1 MRIDL
6 HLHTT
11 FSIDGVH
18 SPETMVRAAKERGL
32 SGIAITDHDS
42 VGGWREAL
50 KAGKELDVLVIPGEE
65 VSVFRD
71 EKLLAHVLG
80 LFLEDKIKARTMPGV
95 AEEIHDQ
102 GGLAVIAHPLDRFRR
117 PYADLKKHLGYF
129 DAIEVFNSHTLF
141 AGDNQIARE
150 FALRNKKP
158 MTGGS
163 DAHSR
168 YEVGC
173 AYTEAKASN
182 LEEFRKAVLK
192 GKTTVEGK
200 KTNPVYHVFSV
211 LSKRRLYP
219 FKDGV

>member
-1 MRIDL
+1 
-6 HLHTT
+6 
-11 FSIDGVH
+11 
-18 SPETMVRAAKERGL
+18 MVRAAKERGL

-42 VGGWREAL
+42 VGGWRGAL
-50 KAGKELDVLVIPGEE
+50 KAGKELDVLIIPGEE

-80 LFLEDKIKARTMPGV
+80 LFLEDKIKARAMPDV

-117 PYADLKKHLGYF
+117 PYTDLKKHLGYF

-150 FALRNKKP
+150 FALKNKKP

-173 AYTEAKASN
+173 AYTEAKANN

-192 GKTTVEGK
+192 GKTAVEGR

-219 FKDGV
+219 FRDRG